1 MDEATQ
7 TDILRTKDLI
17 DHAKDVLILTHANPT
32 ADSIGS
38 ALALYVAMKNAGK
51 HVVVGCPT
59 PMIVEFSSFV
69 GANKVETKFSKKNF
83 VISLDYE
90 DGSIDKVTYNI
101 EGQKFNLII
110 EPRPG
115 YENFNEE
122 HVSFHHKGTAADVI
136 FTIDTMHLG
145 ELGELY
151 EGEKELFATRP
162 IINIDKHIENAKYG
176 AVNIIDH
183 AATTAELVG
192 TVMSEIGTPLTE
204 DIATNLLNAIYSA
217 SNNFQEITARTFEVA
232 GACVK
237 AGGKRFPTELPL
249 APEFIKELASPN
261 GGPASSVDGEVKKIE
276 EQKIEKPQEVMAP
289 VETATPITAEVVAP
303 VTSVDSEQKK
313 TPVVPQN
320 PPEDWLKPK
329 IFKSSSIV

>member
-1 MDEATQ
+1 MDEATH
-7 TDILRTKDLI
+7 TDILRIKDLTAQ
-17 DHAKDVLILTHANPT
+17 AKDVLILTHNDPT

-38 ALALYVAMKNAGK
+38 ALALYVAMKNMGK
-51 HVVVGCPT
+51 HVVIGCPT

-101 EGQKFNLII
+101 EGKKFNLII

-115 YENFNEE
+115 YEDFNEE

-183 AATTAELVG
+183 AATTAELVA

-217 SNNFQEITARTFEVA
+217 SNNFSDITARTFEVA
-232 GACVK
+232 AACVK

-249 APEFIKELASPN
+249 APEFIKEEIKKFEENPASPK
-261 GGPASSVDGEVKKIE
+261 ATRDTED
-276 EQKIEKPQEVMAP
+276 EKPQEVVAP
-289 VETATPITAEVVAP
+289 VETPASAEVVNP
-303 VTSVDSEQKK
+303 QTE
-313 TPVVPQN
+313 TPASPPKADQPRAEN

-329 IFKSSSIV
+329 IFKSSSIA

>member
-7 TDILRTKDLI
+7 TDILRTKDLVTQ
-17 DHAKDVLILTHANPT
+17 AKDVLILTHANPT

-51 HVVVGCPT
+51 HVVIGCPT

-115 YENFNEE
+115 FENFNEE

-136 FTIDTMHLG
+136 FIIDTMHLG

-183 AATTAELVG
+183 AATTAELVA

-249 APEFIKELASPN
+249 APEFIKELSHP
-261 GGPASSVDGEVKKIE
+261 VTE
-276 EQKIEKPQEVMAP
+276 EKSQEVTAP
-289 VETATPITAEVVAP
+289 QPAAAADQPLAEVETPAPTEVVTAP
-303 VTSVDSEQKK
+303 ESEEKKASTS
-313 TPVVPQN
+313 PVGGLTTPQN

-329 IFKSSSIV
+329 IFKSSSIA

>member
-7 TDILRTKDLI
+7 TDILRTKDLVTQ
-17 DHAKDVLILTHANPT
+17 AKDVLILTHKNPT
-32 ADSIGS
+32 ADSVGS

-51 HVVVGCPT
+51 HVVIGCPT

-69 GANKVETKFSKKNF
+69 GANKVETTFSKKNF

-115 YENFNEE
+115 FENFNEE

-162 IINIDKHIENAKYG
+162 IINIDKHIDNAKYG

-192 TVMSEIGTPLTE
+192 TVMSGIGTPLTE

-217 SNNFQEITARTFEVA
+217 SNNFTDITARTFEVA
-232 GACVK
+232 AACVK

-249 APEFIKELASPN
+249 APEFIKEPARNASQSDA
-261 GGPASSVDGEVKKIE
+261 GGEVKKVE
-276 EQKIEKPQEVMAP
+276 EQTIKKPQEVIAP
-289 VETATPITAEVVAP
+289 AVTAAPAEVVTP
-303 VTSVDSEQKK
+303 TPEPEQKK
-313 TPVVPQN
+313 EPAQPQN

-329 IFKSSSIV
+329 IFKSSSIA

>member
-7 TDILRTKDLI
+7 TDILRTKDLVTQ
-17 DHAKDVLILTHANPT
+17 AKDVLILTHANPT

-51 HVVVGCPT
+51 HVVIGCPT

-101 EGQKFNLII
+101 EGKKFNLII

-115 YENFNEE
+115 YEDFNEE

-183 AATTAELVG
+183 AATTAELVA

-217 SNNFQEITARTFEVA
+217 SNNFADITARTFEVA

-237 AGGKRFPTELPL
+237 AGGKRFPTELPV
-249 APEFIKELASPN
+249 APEFIKE
-261 GGPASSVDGEVKKIE
+261 EVKKIE
-276 EQKIEKPQEVMAP
+276 ENPTSPKATRGTEDEKPQEVMAP
-289 VETATPITAEVVAP
+289 VETPAPAEAVAP
-303 VTSVDSEQKK
+303 TPALEQKNE
-313 TPVVPQN
+313 PAQLQN

-329 IFKSSSIV
+329 IFKSSSIA

>member
-1 MDEATQ
+1 MDDVTTATDMTRVKELVSQ
-7 TDILRTKDLI
+7 AKDIL
-17 DHAKDVLILTHANPT
+17 VLTHANPSS
-32 ADSIGS
+32 DSMGS

-59 PMIVEFSSFV
+59 PMTVEFSNFV
-69 GANKVETKFSKKNF
+69 GANKLETKFSKKNF

-101 EGQKFNLII
+101 EDKKFNLII

-115 YENFNEE
+115 FEDFNEDN
-122 HVSFHHKGTAADVI
+122 VSFSHKGTAADVI

-162 IINIDKHIENAKYG
+162 IVNIDKHLENARYG
-176 AVNIIDH
+176 AINIIDH

-204 DIATNLLNAIYSA
+204 DIATNLLNALYSA
-217 SNNFQEITARTFEVA
+217 SNNFQGDITVRTFEVA
-232 GACVK
+232 AACLK
-237 AGGKRFPTELPL
+237 AGGKRFTTEVVTPPVIAAPQPPVEEVKPIPTPPTEL
-249 APEFIKELASPN
+249 
-261 GGPASSVDGEVKKIE
+261 
-276 EQKIEKPQEVMAP
+276 
-289 VETATPITAEVVAP
+289 
-303 VTSVDSEQKK
+303 EQKK
-313 TPVVPQN
+313 VQPIPQN

-329 IFKSSSIV
+329 IFKSSTIA